1 MDRNTYIGMEVNI
14 IKSLI
19 KEKTKLLGKVYKLG
33 SEGWNMTVLEISY
46 LIEALDRR
54 KLLDIVNEDR

>member
-1 MDRNTYIGMEVNI
+1 MRMEVNT

-33 SEGWNMTVLEISY
+33 SEGWNMTVLEIGY

-54 KLLDIVNEDR
+54 KLLDIVNEDH